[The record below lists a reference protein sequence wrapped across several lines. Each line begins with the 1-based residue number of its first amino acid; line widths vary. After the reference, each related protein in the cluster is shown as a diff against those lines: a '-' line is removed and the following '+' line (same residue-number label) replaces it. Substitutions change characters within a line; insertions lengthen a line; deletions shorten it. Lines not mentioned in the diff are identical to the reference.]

1 MKICSTS
8 PRLRYV
14 CYALCLVVCPAK
26 IIALTLGSS
35 AVMSTLS
42 GVDYRLPLIAAG
54 WTCIGLATFL
64 MMRAN
69 RDLAASA
76 VCPVRKRL
84 D

>member
-1 MKICSTS
+1 MKSCSTS
-8 PRLRYV
+8 PRLRFIA
-14 CYALCLVVCPAK
+14 YALCLVVCPAK
-26 IIALTLGSS
+26 IIALVLSSS

-69 RDLAASA
+69 RELASPTT
-76 VCPVRKRL
+76 CPVRKRV